1 MDPYCEWSIAA
12 SSNAMKT
19 FNFGVSLNHQTLNW
33 WQARAVNIRHL
44 LISVTRSLQLLLHP
58 APIWSYQFYFKW
70 MKQSQCLF
78 VKCLQSCKM
87 SWWDVMVPA
96 GTVISEI
103 SATLSWLSSH
113 GYWSSPTLQQLTMS
127 RALSARPLIGSCISS
142 GIIIGWLIVPVSTAV
157 YQCHQIFTN
166 ISSMSLSRTW
176 ASQTLFWA
184 QWISNVHSYGAWL
197 IRIVPI
203 VDIWQ

>member
-1 MDPYCEWSIAA
+1 ML
-12 SSNAMKT
+12 
-19 FNFGVSLNHQTLNW
+19 NFDFWVLFKLNLQTLINW
-33 WQARAVNIRHL
+33 WQARAATIRHL
-44 LISVTRSLQLLLHP
+44 LISVTRSLRLLLHT
-58 APIWSYQFYFKW
+58 ALIWSYQFYFKW

-87 SWWDVMVPA
+87 SWWDVMAPA

-127 RALSARPLIGSCISS
+127 HGLSSSLSLVKCQISGFSLAPCFPPALPA
-142 GIIIGWLIVPVSTAV
+142 AV

-166 ISSMSLSRTW
+166 TPLLSLPRIR
-176 ASQTLFWA
+176 ASQTPAWA
-184 QWISNVHSYGAWL
+184 QSWVNIKCAQLRSVA
-197 IRIVPI
+197 
-203 VDIWQ
+203 D

>member
-1 MDPYCEWSIAA
+1 MVYCRCKNSWNQFKLNFIFWV
-12 SSNAMKT
+12 SSTLKKLMTSK
-19 FNFGVSLNHQTLNW
+19 GSDHQTSAL
-33 WQARAVNIRHL
+33 
-44 LISVTRSLQLLLHP
+44 SVTRSLPLLLHT
-58 APIWSYQFYFKW
+58 ALIWSYQFYVKW

-87 SWWDVMVPA
+87 PWWDVMAPA
-96 GTVISEI
+96 GTVISQI

-113 GYWSSPTLQQLTMS
+113 GYWSSPTLQHLTMS
-127 RALSARPLIGSCISS
+127 LTSSARLSLAKTNIS
-142 GIIIGWLIVPVSTAV
+142 GVIIGLLVFSVLPAV

-166 ISSMSLSRTW
+166 TPPWVYPGLEPHKHPPGPSDG
-176 ASQTLFWA
+176 
-184 QWISNVHSYGAWL
+184 WISNVHSYGAWL

>member
-1 MDPYCEWSIAA
+1 MEPYCEWSIAA

-44 LISVTRSLQLLLHP
+44 LISVTRSLQLLLLQ

-113 GYWSSPTLQQLTMS
+113 GYWSSPTLQQLTMIH
-127 RALSARPLIGSCISS
+127 ALSSSLSLAKDKSLGYDWLAHFPPPSLQQCISV
-142 GIIIGWLIVPVSTAV
+142 IKYL
-157 YQCHQIFTN
+157 QIPLREFT
-166 ISSMSLSRTW
+166 
-176 ASQTLFWA
+176 Q
-184 QWISNVHSYGAWL
+184 
-197 IRIVPI
+197 
-203 VDIWQ
+203 D

>member
-1 MDPYCEWSIAA
+1 MQPYCEWSIAA

-113 GYWSSPTLQQLTMS
+113 GYWSSPPFNSSQWAVPCQPD
-127 RALSARPLIGSCISS
+127 LSLAVVLVLGLLLAGSLSPSVRQCISVIKYLQISPQWVCPGLEPHKHYS
-142 GIIIGWLIVPVSTAV
+142 GPSE
-157 YQCHQIFTN
+157 YQMYTVTE
-166 ISSMSLSRTW
+166 R
-176 ASQTLFWA
+176 
-184 QWISNVHSYGAWL
+184 G
-197 IRIVPI
+197 
-203 VDIWQ
+203 